1 MRKGFTHYES
11 LWEVKKQLSPEQYV
25 AFDRAVCEVQFLE
38 KHIDD
43 IKFDDPVLNLLWTSI
58 KHTLRASIE
67 GYCNKTGIDYDS
79 YFKNGKKDLNKGNE
93 EEDKTPSQAQ
103 NTTPC
108 QGGYDTP
115 SEGATDTPCRQ
126 ETEKE
131 TETEEEKE
139 TEKGQYSLSRQ
150 QPQSDFDEFVRLW
163 NETAEKYNLAK
174 IKEITP
180 KRKRKLALRLKENG
194 NFLEDFKLALKEIG
208 LSEFLQGKKGSGWKI
223 DFDFLIKNDTNC
235 VRVAEGQY
243 RDKKD
248 LSKYRKFGLSVDE
261 KEYVDAQIVE
271 GA

>member
-1 MRKGFTHYES
+1 MRKAFNHYEN

-43 IKFDDPVLNLLWTSI
+43 IRFDDPVLNLLWTSI

-79 YFKNGKKDLNKGNE
+79 YFKSSEKALNKGSE
-93 EEDKTPSQAQ
+93 EENKTPSQAQ
-103 NTTPC
+103 NT
-108 QGGYDTP
+108 TP

-126 ETEKE
+126 EKEK
-131 TETEEEKE
+131 EEEKGKE
-139 TEKGQYSLSRQ
+139 KGKEEEKGQYSLSRQ

-163 NETAEKYNLAK
+163 NVTAEKYSLAK

-180 KRKRKLALRLKENG
+180 KRKRKLASRLKENG

-248 LSKYRKFGLSVDE
+248 LSKYRKFGLSIDE
-261 KEYVDAQIVE
+261 NEYIEAQIVE